1 MIQLVA
7 HYIFNLADRDAA
19 SARALLRAGMWGV
32 EADESHGGS
41 LAAGDLALVYLAAP
55 ERMFIGRAELASPVH
70 EWTPAEARAF
80 PGDSPGGVLLAHVDE
95 WDPPVPM
102 SAVLAQIDP
111 SNKAKADFDAGVVRI
126 TDGEYETAVA
136 VAGA

>member
-7 HYIFNLADRDAA
+7 HYIFNLPDRDAA

-32 EADESHGGS
+32 KADESHGGS

-126 TDGEYETAVA
+126 TGGEYETAVA